1 MSKLSE
7 AWTSLSGFLL
17 LGVGWLA
24 FEHYYLW
31 ARLVRDVG
39 LPKPATWTLTL
50 SLGVLAVSIPLGVFV
65 SRLVPPAWSVWWLTP
80 VYVWIGVSTLL
91 LMSVVV
97 VDVLRVGAL
106 LASGGSPPM
115 EADRREALAR
125 LGALAAVTVGLVAS
139 GWGLREGRRVRVKRV
154 EVPLKKLPPELDGLS
169 IVQLSDMHI
178 GPMIGRDFV
187 EHVVKTVNALA
198 PDVVAITGDL
208 VDGSVE
214 DLALQVAPLA
224 NLTSTHGSYFVT
236 GNHEY
241 HADASRW
248 CEHLGQLGVRV
259 LRNEYVE
266 VGRGEHVLHL
276 AGIDDY
282 ESTRFDIGHRVDLPG
297 AVAGRDTR
305 RALVL
310 LAHQPKAIHE
320 AVQHEVDLQLSGHT
334 HGGQI
339 WPLGWLLRLGQPVV
353 AGLARFGATW
363 VYVSS
368 GTGFSGPPMR
378 LGSPAEITH
387 LILRAA

>member
-1 MSKLSE
+1 MSKLGE

-39 LPKPATWTLTL
+39 LPKPAAWTLTW
-50 SLGVLAVSIPLGVFV
+50 SLVVLAVSIPVGVFA
-65 SRLVPPAWSVWWLTP
+65 SRLVPPGLSVWWLTP

-91 LMSVVV
+91 LMSLVV
-97 VDVLRVGAL
+97 VDVLRVGASL
-106 LASGGSPPM
+106 SLMGAEPM
-115 EADRREALAR
+115 DAGRRQALAR
-125 LGALAAVTVGLVAS
+125 MSAWVAVTAGVVAS
-139 GWGLREGRRVRVKRV
+139 GWGLREGRRVRVKRL
-154 EVPLKKLPPELDGLS
+154 EIPLKKLPPELDGLS
-169 IVQLSDMHI
+169 IVQLSDLHI

-187 EHVVKTVNALA
+187 EHVVRTVNALA

-214 DLALQVAPLA
+214 DLERHVAPLA
-224 NLTSTHGSYFVT
+224 DLTSSHGTYFVT

-266 VGRGEHVLHL
+266 VGRDGQVLHL

-282 ESTRFDIGHRVDLPG
+282 ESAHFDIGHRVDLPG

-305 RALVL
+305 RALIL
-310 LAHQPKAIHE
+310 LAHQPKAVHE
-320 AVQHEVDLQLSGHT
+320 AILHGVDLQLSGHT

-339 WPLGWLLRLGQPVV
+339 WPLGWLQRLGQPVV
-353 AGLARFGATW
+353 AGLARFSETW

-378 LGSPAEITH
+378 LGAPAEITH
-387 LILRAA
+387 LVLRAA

>member
-1 MSKLSE
+1 MSKLGE

-39 LPKPATWTLTL
+39 LPKPAAWTLTW
-50 SLGVLAVSIPLGVFV
+50 SLVVLAVSVPVGVFA
-65 SRLVPPAWSVWWLTP
+65 SRLVPPDLSVWWLTP

-91 LMSVVV
+91 LMSLGV
-97 VDVLRVGAL
+97 VDVLRVGASMAL
-106 LASGGSPPM
+106 WGSEPM
-115 EADRREALAR
+115 DADRRQALAR
-125 LGALAAVTVGLVAS
+125 MSALVAVTVGVVAS

-154 EVPLKKLPPELDGLS
+154 EVPLKKLPPELDELS

-178 GPMIGRDFV
+178 GPMVGREFV
-187 EHVVKTVNALA
+187 EHVVRTVNALA

-214 DLALQVAPLA
+214 DLEQHVAPLA
-224 NLTSTHGSYFVT
+224 NLTSTHGTYFVT

-266 VGRGEHVLHL
+266 LGSGEQVLHL

-282 ESTRFDIGHRVDLPG
+282 ESARFDIGHRVDLPR

-310 LAHQPKAIHE
+310 LAHQPKAVHE
-320 AVQHEVDLQLSGHT
+320 AVLHEVDLQLSGHT
-334 HGGQI
+334 HGGQL
-339 WPLGWLLRLGQPVV
+339 WPLGWLQRLGQPVV
-353 AGLARFGATW
+353 AGLARFSKTW

-378 LGSPAEITH
+378 LGAPAEITQ
-387 LILRAA
+387 LVLRAA